1 MSYTVTITTAL
12 GRTLSRSVDTLD
24 EVRHTIN
31 ATHMARFVRVLDN
44 SNGEYFPEWAIRTLV
59 EQDTLV

>member
-59 EQDTLV
+59 EQDALV

>member
-31 ATHMARFVRVLDN
+31 ATHMARFVQVLDN